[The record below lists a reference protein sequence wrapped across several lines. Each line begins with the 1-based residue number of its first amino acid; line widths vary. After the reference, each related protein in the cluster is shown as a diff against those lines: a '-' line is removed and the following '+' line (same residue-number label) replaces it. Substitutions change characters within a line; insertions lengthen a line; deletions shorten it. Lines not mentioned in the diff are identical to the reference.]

1 MEISALSSCVGDIIS
16 APSGVGDINAYQL
29 YDTFV
34 FGTEIDSLP
43 PRTKEVSRG
52 YSRAQTIGQRI
63 IGTFTADGSLPT
75 RDVVSVL
82 E

>member
-1 MEISALSSCVGDIIS
+1 MPINSMTLRFW
-16 APSGVGDINAYQL
+16 SGNR
-29 YDTFV
+29 
-34 FGTEIDSLP
+34 SLP
-43 PRTKEVSRG
+43 PRMKEVSRG

-63 IGTFTADGSLPT
+63 IGSFTADGSLPT